1 MLETILL
8 VDDEIANRNA
18 IKRVL
23 RHTGLNFLEAGN
35 GKDALEIVDEIP
47 VDLVLLDIGM
57 PVMDGYKFLE
67 RFKSRDCNQE
77 IPVCVMTAWS
87 DNETRKRVID
97 LGADDFVG
105 KPADRV
111 ELETRVKALLRIRGY
126 QKRLLDFNNK
136 LENLVEE
143 RTRDLRIAYV
153 HLEESREETML
164 AYHDTIMR
172 LSLAA
177 EHKDRVTAAHIQRMS
192 HYSELLALKCGWG
205 EEDASLLLEAAK
217 MHDIGKIGVPDA
229 ILNKPGKL
237 TSGEFET
244 MKMHCEIGASI
255 LSGSDSRLL
264 QMAESVAKSHHER
277 FDGTGY
283 PYGMSGMIIPE
294 VGRIVAIADVF
305 DALMTSR
312 PYKEA
317 WPLEKVCS
325 VMQEDSGKHF
335 DPDFL
340 ELFFEDVQVL
350 LKIHNRYSDE
360 EMVSMNIE
368 VA

>member
-1 MLETILL
+1 MLETVLL
-8 VDDEIANRNA
+8 VDDEVANRNA

-47 VDLVLLDIGM
+47 VDLILLDIGM

-67 RFKSRDCNQE
+67 KFKSQDCNNE

-87 DNETRKRVID
+87 DNANRKKAID

-105 KPADRV
+105 KPADNV

-136 LENLVEE
+136 LESLVEE
-143 RTRDLRIAYV
+143 RTRDLRTAYTN
-153 HLEESREETML
+153 LEESREETML

-172 LSLAA
+172 LAIAA
-177 EHKDRVTAAHIQRMS
+177 EHKDKVTAAHIQRMS
-192 HYSELLALKCGWG
+192 HYSALLATRCGWG
-205 EEDASLLLEAAK
+205 EEDANLLLEASK
-217 MHDIGKIGVPDA
+217 MHDIGKIGIPDD

-237 TSGEFET
+237 TSEEYST
-244 MKMHCEIGASI
+244 MQMHCEIGASI

-264 QMAESVAKSHHER
+264 QMAESVAKTHHEK
-277 FDGTGY
+277 FDGSGY
-283 PYGMSGMIIPE
+283 PYGMSGEIIPE

-305 DALMTSR
+305 DALMTPR

-317 WPLEKVCS
+317 WPFEKVCS
-325 VMQEDSGKHF
+325 VMRQDSGKHF
-335 DPDFL
+335 DPDLLDLFL
-340 ELFFEDVQVL
+340 EDKQIL
-350 LKIHNRYSDE
+350 LDIHNRYTE
-360 EMVSMNIE
+360 EESISLKIG